1 MERGARIGVGLLAVG
16 LLFAC
21 GGEEADES
29 FAPIRQPGGPTAKTR
44 VVRKAGEAEAAPPET
59 AFTYSPVGK
68 RDPFRSFLA
77 DLEAQRENEAQRP
90 LSATEQFDIDQYR
103 LTALVTGTSQP
114 KAMVEDPAG
123 VGHTL
128 RVGSRLGKNGGR
140 VTRISATGVLVTEEL
155 VNGVGKRVRVPV
167 TLKLP
172 DETESIIVESSGQ

>member
-1 MERGARIGVGLLAVG
+1 MRSPLGGVAAALLIVA
-16 LLFAC
+16 AC
-21 GGEEADES
+21 GGEEADDDFFTQARKS
-29 FAPIRQPGGPTAKTR
+29 SAGPTAKTR
-44 VVRKAGEAEAAPPET
+44 VVKEAPGDRPSAPEPT
-59 AFTYSPVGK
+59 FTYNPVGK

-77 DLEAQRENEAQRP
+77 DLESQRESESQRP
-90 LSATEQFDIDQYR
+90 LAATEQFEIDQYR

-140 VTRISATGVLVTEEL
+140 VTRISANGVMVTEEF
-155 VNGVGKRVRVPV
+155 VNAVGKRVRVPI

-172 DETESIIVESSGQ
+172 DEAESIIVESSGQ